1 MKSIFRCFCF
11 SVRFLEGRDD
21 SIAKPFYAFIDV
33 LFDEQGGLLKLIRMT
48 LVQFIRVTY
57 GSTINRQ
64 VRRYI
69 VNLFQ
74 EEHVVS
80 YLTMLRDAFW
90 PKTPR
95 VERPTRTEEEKIERR
110 QQAKR
115 QLLTNIPGLRER
127 RCLFYLKTLVY
138 FRNCFSDIWFG

>member
-1 MKSIFRCFCF
+1 M
-11 SVRFLEGRDD
+11 
-21 SIAKPFYAFIDV
+21 
-33 LFDEQGGLLKLIRMT
+33 LFDEQGSLLKLIRMT

-69 VNLFQ
+69 VSLFQ
-74 EEHVVS
+74 EECIVK
-80 YLTMLRDAFW
+80 YLIMLRDAFW

-95 VERPTRTEEEKIERR
+95 IERQTRTDDEKNERR

-115 QLLTNIPGLRER
+115 QLLSNIPGIYIR
-127 RCLFYLKTLVY
+127 K
-138 FRNCFSDIWFG
+138 NFSRKKKQEI